1 MLYKHVYVCS
11 RIKYGYSKDFDTR
24 FKNYKTHVGD
34 LILKTIKFP
43 QQKDKIDE
51 LAIKEYMTRILKLTS
66 VNGGEIFEDPGN
78 LDIIDSDLT
87 LETFYR
93 HLKKIEFI
101 PPGCNKLSGFLRKR
115 LLSLYRIFDYPEEE
129 RINQNTII
137 SVSNLIETYYPS
149 INIEDNI
156 FIKARVDNEFRDEL
170 IKENLTNRDL
180 LDYWFKG
187 EEI

>member
-1 MLYKHVYVCS
+1 MLYKNFYVCS

-24 FKNYKTHVGD
+24 FKNYKTHAGD

-115 LLSLYRIFDYPEEE
+115 LLSLYRIFDYPEKE